1 MLNITSGRVAR
12 PQKLVLYGVE
22 GIGKTSLAA
31 QTPDPLFIDTEG
43 GTAHLDVRRL
53 QKPQSWSELV
63 SLINEVAATPEV
75 CRTLV
80 IDTADWAEQMAIDH
94 ICQKYKQPGLES
106 FGYGKGY
113 TFLAEEFS
121 RMLACCDEVIL
132 SGMNVV
138 ITAHARQ
145 RREELPDETGGFDV
159 WGLKLSKQCA
169 PLLKEWPDAL
179 LFINYKTFVVA
190 TDTNSHKAQGGKRV
204 IYTTHSP
211 VWDAKNRHSL
221 PEELDLCYASIA
233 PIFGDTAPAAPSAVR
248 TVSQAPEQTQVPV
261 KTQTA
266 PQPAAPLPAQQP
278 LEPVKPETLAIL
290 TEWMD
295 KANIAPEEI
304 QTLVAQKGHFP
315 PETAIGQYPEKFVR
329 GWLMHNWSQV
339 VATIENNPE
348 HVPF

>member
-31 QTPDPLFIDTEG
+31 QTPEPLFIDTEG

-53 QKPQSWSELV
+53 QKPETWEELLA
-63 SLINEVAATPEV
+63 LIKEVAATPDV

-94 ICQKYKQPGLES
+94 ICLKYKQPGLES

-113 TFLAEEFS
+113 TYLAEEFS
-121 RMLACCDEVIL
+121 RFLAACDDVIR
-132 SGMNVV
+132 SGKNVV

-145 RREELPDETGGFDV
+145 RRVELPDETGGFDV

-179 LFINYKTFVVA
+179 LFINYKTYVVA
-190 TDTNSHKAQGGKRV
+190 TDSNTHKAQGGKRV
-204 IYTTHSP
+204 IYTSHSP
-211 VWDAKNRHSL
+211 VWDAKNRHGL
-221 PEELDLCYASIA
+221 PEELDLNYASIA
-233 PIFGDTAPAAPSAVR
+233 LIFQPGGSAEPAAV
-248 TVSQAPEQTQVPV
+248 T
-261 KTQTA
+261 K
-266 PQPAAPLPAQQP
+266 PAATVTTGAAVPNTSAANSQPNWPAT
-278 LEPVKPETLAIL
+278 PETLKTL
-290 TEWMD
+290 TEWMEQ
-295 KANIAPEEI
+295 ANIKPEMI
-304 QTLVAQKGHFP
+304 QKLVAQKGHFP
-315 PETAIGQYPEKFVR
+315 LEMRIDEYPEKFVR

-339 VATIENNPE
+339 VTTIQNDPE
-348 HVPF
+348 YAPF

>member
-53 QKPQSWSELV
+53 QKPQSWQELV

-121 RMLACCDEVIL
+121 RMLAACDDVIL
-132 SGMNVV
+132 YGKNVV

-145 RREELPDETGGFDV
+145 RRVELPDETGGFDV

-179 LFINYKTFVVA
+179 LFINYKTYVVA

-204 IYTTHSP
+204 IYTSHSP
-211 VWDAKNRHSL
+211 VWDAKNRHNL
-221 PEELDLCYASIA
+221 PEEMDLSYASIA
-233 PIFGDTAPAAPSAVR
+233 PIFGDSADAVR
-248 TVSQAPEQTQVPV
+248 TTSPAEAHKSVPAEP
-261 KTQTA
+261 K
-266 PQPAAPLPAQQP
+266 
-278 LEPVKPETLAIL
+278 LETVRPETLEIL
-290 TEWMD
+290 NQWME
-295 KANIAPEEI
+295 KAGIEAREI

-315 PETAIGQYPEKFVR
+315 PESTIEEYPEKFVR

-339 VATIENNPE
+339 VTTIQNDPE

>member
-1 MLNITSGRVAR
+1 MLNITAGRVMR

-31 QTPDPLFIDTEG
+31 QTPEPLFIDTEG
-43 GTAHLDVRRL
+43 GTTHLDVRRL
-53 QKPQSWSELV
+53 QKPASWEELIA
-63 SLINEVAATPEV
+63 LIKEVAATPDV

-121 RMLACCDEVIL
+121 RMLAACDEVIL
-132 SGMNVV
+132 SGKNVV

-145 RREELPDETGGFDV
+145 RRVELPDETGGFDV
-159 WGLKLSKQCA
+159 WGLKFSKQCA

-179 LFINYKTFVVA
+179 LFINYKTYVVA
-190 TDTNSHKAQGGKRV
+190 TDSNTHKAQGGKRV
-204 IYTTHSP
+204 IYTSHSP
-211 VWDAKNRHSL
+211 VWDAKNRHGL
-221 PEELDLCYASIA
+221 PEELDLSYTSIA
-233 PIFGDTAPAAPSAVR
+233 PIFGDVKPAPQATPAPQAQASAPA
-248 TVSQAPEQTQVPV
+248 
-261 KTQTA
+261 
-266 PQPAAPLPAQQP
+266 AQQP
-278 LEPVKPETLAIL
+278 LPTVSPETLQTL
-290 TEWMD
+290 KEWMG
-295 KANIAPEEI
+295 KAGIEAQEI

-315 PETAIGQYPEKFVR
+315 PETPIDQYPEKFVR

-339 VATIENNPE
+339 VATIEANRSKEVKRNG
-348 HVPF
+348 FG

>member
-1 MLNITSGRVAR
+1 MLNITAGRVMR

-22 GIGKTSLAA
+22 GIGKTRLAA
-31 QTPDPLFIDTEG
+31 QTPEPLFIDTEG
-43 GTAHLDVRRL
+43 GTAHLNVRRL
-53 QKPQSWSELV
+53 QKPTSWEELIA
-63 SLINEVAATPEV
+63 LIKEVAATPDV

-121 RMLACCDEVIL
+121 RMLAACDEAIL
-132 SGMNVV
+132 SGKNVV

-145 RREELPDETGGFDV
+145 RRVELPDEAGGFDV

-179 LFINYKTFVVA
+179 LFINYKTYVVA
-190 TDTNSHKAQGGKRV
+190 TDSNTHKAQGGKRV
-204 IYTTHSP
+204 IYTSHSP
-211 VWDAKNRHSL
+211 VWDAKNRHGL
-221 PEELDLCYASIA
+221 QEELDLNYASIA
-233 PIFGDTAPAAPSAVR
+233 PIFGEVKSAPKATPTPQAQASAPA
-248 TVSQAPEQTQVPV
+248 
-261 KTQTA
+261 
-266 PQPAAPLPAQQP
+266 AQQP
-278 LEPVKPETLAIL
+278 LPTVSPETLQTL
-290 TEWMD
+290 KEWMG
-295 KANIAPEEI
+295 KAGIEAQEI

-315 PETAIGQYPEKFVR
+315 PETPIDQYPEKFVR
-329 GWLMHNWSQV
+329 GCLMHNWSQA
-339 VATIENNPE
+339 VATIEANPE

>member
-1 MLNITSGRVAR
+1 MLNITAGRVAR

-31 QTPDPLFIDTEG
+31 QCPEPLFIDTEG

-53 QKPQSWSELV
+53 QKPESWEELI
-63 SLINEVAATPEV
+63 SLIKEVAATPDV

-80 IDTADWAEQMAIDH
+80 IDTADWAEAMAIDH

-121 RMLACCDEVIL
+121 RLLSACDEVIR
-132 SGMNVV
+132 SGKNVV

-145 RREELPDETGGFDV
+145 RRVELPDETGGFDV
-159 WGLKLSKQCA
+159 WGLKLSKQCG

-179 LFINYKTFVVA
+179 LFINYKTYVVA
-190 TDTNSHKAQGGKRV
+190 TDTNTHKAQGGKRV
-204 IYTTHSP
+204 IYTSHSP
-211 VWDAKNRHSL
+211 VWDAKNRHGL
-221 PEELDLCYASIA
+221 PEELDLSYASIA
-233 PIFGDTAPAAPSAVR
+233 PIFGDVKTAP
-248 TVSQAPEQTQVPV
+248 
-261 KTQTA
+261 QTA
-266 PQPAAPLPAQQP
+266 PIMQAQAYTAATPQS
-278 LEPVKPETLAIL
+278 LENVSAETLWTL
-290 TEWMD
+290 NEWME
-295 KANIAPEEI
+295 KAGIRPEEI
-304 QTLVAQKGHFP
+304 QALVAQKGHFP
-315 PETAIGQYPEKFVR
+315 PETAIDQYPEKFVK

-339 VATIENNPE
+339 VATITANPE

>member
-1 MLNITSGRVAR
+1 MLNITAGRVMR

-31 QTPDPLFIDTEG
+31 QTPEPLFIDTEG

-53 QKPQSWSELV
+53 QKPASWEELIA
-63 SLINEVAATPEV
+63 LIKEVAATPDV

-121 RMLACCDEVIL
+121 RMLAACDEVIL
-132 SGMNVV
+132 SGKNVV

-145 RREELPDETGGFDV
+145 RRVELPDEAGGFDV

-179 LFINYKTFVVA
+179 LFINYKTYVVA
-190 TDTNSHKAQGGKRV
+190 TDSNTHKAQGSKRV
-204 IYTTHSP
+204 IYTSHSP
-211 VWDAKNRHSL
+211 VWDAKNRHGL
-221 PEELDLCYASIA
+221 QEELDLNYASIA
-233 PIFGDTAPAAPSAVR
+233 PIFGEVKSTPKATPTPQAQASAPA
-248 TVSQAPEQTQVPV
+248 
-261 KTQTA
+261 
-266 PQPAAPLPAQQP
+266 AQQP
-278 LEPVKPETLAIL
+278 LPTVSPETLQTL
-290 TEWMD
+290 KEWMG
-295 KANIAPEEI
+295 KAGIEAQEI
-304 QTLVAQKGHFP
+304 QTLVALKGHFP
-315 PETAIGQYPEKFVR
+315 PETPIDQYPEKFVR

-339 VATIENNPE
+339 VATIEANPE

>member
-53 QKPQSWSELV
+53 QKPQSWAELV

-75 CRTLV
+75 CSTLV

-121 RMLACCDEVIL
+121 RMLAACDDVIL
-132 SGMNVV
+132 SGKNVV

-145 RREELPDETGGFDV
+145 RRVELPDETGGFDV

-179 LFINYKTFVVA
+179 LFINYKTYVVA

-204 IYTTHSP
+204 IYTSHSP
-211 VWDAKNRHSL
+211 VWDAKNRHNL
-221 PEELDLCYASIA
+221 PEEMDLSYASIA
-233 PIFGDTAPAAPSAVR
+233 PIFEGTPDTIQTTPLAQTHQS
-248 TVSQAPEQTQVPV
+248 APETNR
-261 KTQTA
+261 
-266 PQPAAPLPAQQP
+266 
-278 LEPVKPETLAIL
+278 LESVKPDTLSTL
-290 TEWMD
+290 YQWME
-295 KANIAPEEI
+295 KAGVEAAEI
-304 QTLVAQKGHFP
+304 QTLVAQKGHFT
-315 PETAIGQYPEKFVR
+315 PETTIEEYPEKFVR
-329 GWLMHNWSQV
+329 GWIMKNWDQIV
-339 VATIENNPE
+339 TTIQNDPE
-348 HVPF
+348 HTPF